1 MQACLEFGAKCALV
15 PEYSV
20 RSVGSD
26 ASHGLCSSGSVLTIC
41 CYCLQESLG
50 LLGTASLD
58 LGTLSERQSFNAGDA
73 RGHGAELDALRV
85 PRPGWAAV
93 WGGAATPP
101 SLLSSAASTED
112 ALGRPFSPVAAPS
125 AGTAVPLAQSGP
137 CLHCLF
143 AHLIPCQQSAHLQ
156 RAPVAFCMLTS
167 PHPVSLLGCEGLCC

>member
-1 MQACLEFGAKCALV
+1 MKC
-15 PEYSV
+15 
-20 RSVGSD
+20 RDSD

-58 LGTLSERQSFNAGDA
+58 LGTPSERQSFNAGDA
-73 RGHGAELDALRV
+73 RAPSGPGAELDALRV
-85 PRPGWAAV
+85 PRPGLAAV

-125 AGTAVPLAQSGP
+125 AGTALPLAQSRP
-137 CLHCLF
+137 CLHCLVN
-143 AHLIPCQQSAHLQ
+143 HLRPCQQSAHLQ
-156 RAPVAFCMLTS
+156 RAPVAFRMLTS
-167 PHPVSLLGCEGLCC
+167 PHPVSLLGCEGLCCLVQNACEMDSVSRF